1 MNHLYNAEA
10 IIRNYYYHKQKLFL
24 VWSCKTLKNWKA
36 IYACPR
42 EKMLYEVTY
51 NGEKQEYYVDF
62 YTKTTHLAVEAN
74 YFAKQMD
81 ADFKDLGGGEN
92 E

>member
-51 NGEKQEYYVDF
+51 NGEK
-62 YTKTTHLAVEAN
+62 
-74 YFAKQMD
+74 
-81 ADFKDLGGGEN
+81 
-92 E
+92 